1 MADTGSGM
9 NGVVLVGPGD
19 LNNQENM
26 ISSNENIIQNDEVNG
41 DDLLQLAL
49 DEASGGL
56 STNTIAYSVSN
67 ELVDAVANDTFQGTI
82 TGGDNSE
89 LAFENATYIVSG
101 GDSVDFNAEGTQFQ
115 LETSEPGN
123 NDSGNISVSVASG
136 SDNHTSSVIGT
147 TSSGLTVTLVPA
159 NEGSGAPLGSSQ
171 NPIRIIQQGN
181 QYTPVQQLTTEQLQQ
196 IMQVVQ
202 QQQVAKSAS
211 EGGGSSVLY
220 NPQTNTKIVYRV
232 IYPSELHKT
241 ATGSQNSQ
249 GQQTIIQLNQQQKRQ
264 YKKRIKEEE
273 ERVDGPD
280 LTREEKEAR
289 KKHRPRTRSGRVS
302 KPPKHMMKDYK
313 HIHVVDW
320 DEDYDD
326 SDGGYSD
333 FKYSEDEKEEE
344 KESEAD
350 FMFDT
355 GQMKP
360 KNWKCSTCHKSYIG
374 RGGLGRHYRL
384 NPSHGNVDD
393 LPQEESDSSNLSR
406 PTANGIAYTGS
417 ISEDSNTQDSIP
429 GATLWYPT
437 PGRPRKKGQRGRP
450 PMYEQTPARKRH
462 KLREFIKQYDT
473 EDLMDIVLP
482 RLAKVVTLWEFL
494 MMKVESTNT
503 NKPNI
508 QSVYQE
514 FELLTEKVKDLF
526 KTCLKL
532 SDSKSDESSDN
543 RMKMSN
549 SRLTEAI
556 GFETGTYEVNTA
568 VLQSTFMDNDLNNT
582 EKIEIVKQFDHVR
595 HKRPHK
601 IEVMMGPSTESPTK
615 RFKSILPNDKKSNVV
630 VSTQGNIVLMG
641 TPQTTNSTSPKIVLV
656 NNAQTSQTSSNPLI
670 VMNKNQSNCSAAVL
684 ECVQSSP
691 SNVISSHTS
700 TLPSASKQ
708 SHYVSNQVSPTKSV
722 VLNSKSLPQKRSS
735 QTLPSKPSTV
745 VQSNISSGITIV
757 PVNNSTGFNSV
768 GKISSVYNTSLL
780 SHNQVPKQTEIISN
794 SVATSLLSSVVS
806 KAGVMIAENNINN
819 IRETDMESESLE
831 MKPEVTQS
839 NEGSTFIITNYN
851 NVEPNNSLEPT
862 TLGNSNVA
870 LENTMI
876 NSSGGLENP
885 ESGEQTI
892 GETLIETNHMESTE
906 MIELV
911 NDQLITEDASL
922 NNVITASNIYQTPEG
937 IIIIQNQDGSTVQL
951 QGSDGEPIPLE
962 TVQALLEGQ
971 YLQTT
976 EGSVLLNQ

>member
-9 NGVVLVGPGD
+9 NGVVLVGPED
-19 LNNQENM
+19 LNNQENI
-26 ISSNENIIQNDEVNG
+26 ISSNENIDQNDEVNG

-56 STNTIAYSVSN
+56 TTNTIAYSVSN
-67 ELVDAVANDTFQGTI
+67 ELVEAVANETFQGTI

-101 GDSVDFNAEGTQFQ
+101 DSVNFNAEGTQFQ
-115 LETSEPGN
+115 LETNEPGN
-123 NDSGNISVSVASG
+123 NDSGNVGGSVPSG

-241 ATGSQNSQ
+241 ASGSQNSQ

-344 KESEAD
+344 KESDAD

-360 KNWKCSTCHKSYIG
+360 KNWKCNTCHKSYIG

-406 PTANGIAYTGS
+406 PTANGMAYTGS

-429 GATLWYPT
+429 GASVWYPT

-532 SDSKSDESSDN
+532 SDGKSDESSDN
-543 RMKMSN
+543 RIKMSN

-568 VLQSTFMDNDLNNT
+568 VLQSTFVENDLNNT
-582 EKIEIVKQFDHVR
+582 EKIETVKQFNTVR
-595 HKRPHK
+595 HKRPHT

-684 ECVQSSP
+684 ECVQSSQ

-700 TLPSASKQ
+700 TLPSVSKQ
-708 SHYVSNQVSPTKSV
+708 SQFISNQVSPTKSV
-722 VLNSKSLPQKRSS
+722 VLNSKSLPQKRPS
-735 QTLPSKPSTV
+735 QTSTSKPSTV
-745 VQSNISSGITIV
+745 VQSNITIV
-757 PVNNSTGFNSV
+757 PVNNSV

-780 SHNQVPKQTEIISN
+780 SHNQVPKQTDIISN

-806 KAGVMIAENNINN
+806 KAGVIIGENNIG
-819 IRETDMESESLE
+819 ETDMDSHSLQI
-831 MKPEVTQS
+831 KPEVTES
-839 NEGSTFIITNYN
+839 NEGNMLVITNYN
-851 NVEPNNSLEPT
+851 DVEPNDSLEPT
-862 TLGNSNVA
+862 TLGNANVT
-870 LENTMI
+870 LENTII

-892 GETLIETNHMESTE
+892 GETLIETNHMDSTE
-906 MIELV
+906 MIQLV
-911 NDQLITEDASL
+911 NDQLSTEDVSL

>member
-1 MADTGSGM
+1 M
-9 NGVVLVGPGD
+9 NVEPFL
-19 LNNQENM
+19 
-26 ISSNENIIQNDEVNG
+26 
-41 DDLLQLAL
+41 
-49 DEASGGL
+49 
-56 STNTIAYSVSN
+56 
-67 ELVDAVANDTFQGTI
+67 FQ
-82 TGGDNSE
+82 
-89 LAFENATYIVSG
+89 
-101 GDSVDFNAEGTQFQ
+101 
-115 LETSEPGN
+115 
-123 NDSGNISVSVASG
+123 
-136 SDNHTSSVIGT
+136 
-147 TSSGLTVTLVPA
+147 
-159 NEGSGAPLGSSQ
+159 
-171 NPIRIIQQGN
+171 
-181 QYTPVQQLTTEQLQQ
+181 
-196 IMQVVQ
+196 
-202 QQQVAKSAS
+202 
-211 EGGGSSVLY
+211 
-220 NPQTNTKIVYRV
+220 
-232 IYPSELHKT
+232 
-241 ATGSQNSQ
+241 
-249 GQQTIIQLNQQQKRQ
+249 
-264 YKKRIKEEE
+264 
-273 ERVDGPD
+273 
-280 LTREEKEAR
+280 
-289 KKHRPRTRSGRVS
+289 
-302 KPPKHMMKDYK
+302 
-313 HIHVVDW
+313 
-320 DEDYDD
+320 
-326 SDGGYSD
+326 
-333 FKYSEDEKEEE
+333 
-344 KESEAD
+344 
-350 FMFDT
+350 
-355 GQMKP
+355 
-360 KNWKCSTCHKSYIG
+360 
-374 RGGLGRHYRL
+374 
-384 NPSHGNVDD
+384 
-393 LPQEESDSSNLSR
+393 
-406 PTANGIAYTGS
+406 
-417 ISEDSNTQDSIP
+417 
-429 GATLWYPT
+429 
-437 PGRPRKKGQRGRP
+437 
-450 PMYEQTPARKRH
+450 
-462 KLREFIKQYDT
+462 
-473 EDLMDIVLP
+473 
-482 RLAKVVTLWEFL
+482 
-494 MMKVESTNT
+494 
-503 NKPNI
+503 
-508 QSVYQE
+508 
-514 FELLTEKVKDLF
+514 
-526 KTCLKL
+526 
-532 SDSKSDESSDN
+532 
-543 RMKMSN
+543 MSN

-615 RFKSILPNDKKSNVV
+615 RFKSILPNDKKSNGNVV

-794 SVATSLLSSVVS
+794 SVATSLLSSIVS

>member
-101 GDSVDFNAEGTQFQ
+101 GDSVDFNSEGTQFQ

-355 GQMKP
+355 GM
-360 KNWKCSTCHKSYIG
+360 KCSH
-374 RGGLGRHYRL
+374 
-384 NPSHGNVDD
+384 
-393 LPQEESDSSNLSR
+393 
-406 PTANGIAYTGS
+406 
-417 ISEDSNTQDSIP
+417 
-429 GATLWYPT
+429 
-437 PGRPRKKGQRGRP
+437 
-450 PMYEQTPARKRH
+450 
-462 KLREFIKQYDT
+462 
-473 EDLMDIVLP
+473 
-482 RLAKVVTLWEFL
+482 
-494 MMKVESTNT
+494 
-503 NKPNI
+503 
-508 QSVYQE
+508 
-514 FELLTEKVKDLF
+514 
-526 KTCLKL
+526 
-532 SDSKSDESSDN
+532 
-543 RMKMSN
+543 
-549 SRLTEAI
+549 
-556 GFETGTYEVNTA
+556 
-568 VLQSTFMDNDLNNT
+568 
-582 EKIEIVKQFDHVR
+582 
-595 HKRPHK
+595 
-601 IEVMMGPSTESPTK
+601 
-615 RFKSILPNDKKSNVV
+615 
-630 VSTQGNIVLMG
+630 
-641 TPQTTNSTSPKIVLV
+641 
-656 NNAQTSQTSSNPLI
+656 
-670 VMNKNQSNCSAAVL
+670 
-684 ECVQSSP
+684 
-691 SNVISSHTS
+691 
-700 TLPSASKQ
+700 
-708 SHYVSNQVSPTKSV
+708 
-722 VLNSKSLPQKRSS
+722 
-735 QTLPSKPSTV
+735 
-745 VQSNISSGITIV
+745 
-757 PVNNSTGFNSV
+757 
-768 GKISSVYNTSLL
+768 
-780 SHNQVPKQTEIISN
+780 
-794 SVATSLLSSVVS
+794 
-806 KAGVMIAENNINN
+806 
-819 IRETDMESESLE
+819 
-831 MKPEVTQS
+831 
-839 NEGSTFIITNYN
+839 
-851 NVEPNNSLEPT
+851 
-862 TLGNSNVA
+862 
-870 LENTMI
+870 
-876 NSSGGLENP
+876 
-885 ESGEQTI
+885 
-892 GETLIETNHMESTE
+892 
-906 MIELV
+906 
-911 NDQLITEDASL
+911 
-922 NNVITASNIYQTPEG
+922 
-937 IIIIQNQDGSTVQL
+937 
-951 QGSDGEPIPLE
+951 
-962 TVQALLEGQ
+962 
-971 YLQTT
+971 
-976 EGSVLLNQ
+976 